1 MQTKDYPFARSLI
14 TDDQGQVQQVV
25 LDFQDYQ
32 HLIESLEDEGLYKM
46 MQETRNE
53 ESLSLEEALITTLSI
68 G

>member
-32 HLIESLEDEGLYKM
+32 HLIELLEDEGLYKV
-46 MQETRNE
+46 MQETRRQHP
-53 ESLSLEEALITTLSI
+53 ALKQQ
-68 G
+68 GFVP